1 LVALRYLAL
10 LRVPRPHHL
19 PGHIILDYRQ
29 LVPRRP
35 LYPNRARNSVG
46 LAFERSTREAGTGS
60 IHRGYNRYFPELG
73 GHLWLQNALA
83 AVLVL
88 STLPETILSKKIDGS
103 REFDRVQRIKKIT
116 RLANPLRV
124 VILLFKYP
132 SPTVICTSSSLV
144 WNMYSLL
151 TLIRYVLNLRIHLT
165 SPIQSGLFYIA
176 PGIGYLLGAGS
187 FFGGVWTMG

>member
-1 LVALRYLAL
+1 MVALRYLAL

-103 REFDRVQRIKKIT
+103 REFDRVQRIKPDCHLHIIFSCVEHVLSSDTNTIRAQPTHPSYISYPVGPLLYRSWDWLPT
-116 RLANPLRV
+116 RSRELLRWS
-124 VILLFKYP
+124 LDDGM
-132 SPTVICTSSSLV
+132 TVLSRNGLGREAAVS
-144 WNMYSLL
+144 
-151 TLIRYVLNLRIHLT
+151 RRID
-165 SPIQSGLFYIA
+165 
-176 PGIGYLLGAGS
+176 
-187 FFGGVWTMG
+187 